1 MTYSFD
7 PSLANNSVFTLALGT
22 VGVFAF
28 YLSQG
33 LHGRPCLHLARGV
46 KPVRA

>member
-28 YLSQG
+28 YSAKAFTAALVYTS
-33 LHGRPCLHLARGV
+33 PA
-46 KPVRA
+46 A